1 MLSIGNGPKHALLF
15 ACPHPNE
22 PIGSNMLYH
31 LAGLL
36 CEDPDLRD
44 RFGYTWH
51 LIPCIDPDGTRL
63 NEGWFGGPFT
73 PGQFARHYYRPS
85 STRQVEWTFPISY
98 KQKYFDRTQ
107 PETFALM
114 RVIDELQPEFMVS
127 LHNAVFGGVYYY
139 ISRAAEPLYET
150 LSALPDWEGLPLQL
164 GEPEVPWLKELA
176 PAIFEMFPLEHW
188 YDYLEANGGNLA
200 EIDQGN
206 NSAAYASKYGTFTL
220 IIEMAYY
227 DDPRVMD
234 QTPTDRLRRDT
245 FLAGLDVAKEGA
257 DLVNAHYQRVKHQ
270 VRGRSPLQES
280 VEWWVRWHTKQEA
293 ARQWAE
299 TAADM
304 QRPAT
309 VAELFS
315 STDQSRLS
323 RLLGLGM
330 LLRTLEGELAIGNG
344 TPEIRASH
352 RAVSTAFDAWT
363 AELEAS
369 LSYRIVPIRNLV
381 AVQLGAVLAAANYLS
396 QQRGAAA

>member
-1 MLSIGNGPKHALLF
+1 
-15 ACPHPNE
+15 
-22 PIGSNMLYH
+22 
-31 LAGLL
+31 
-36 CEDPDLRD
+36 
-44 RFGYTWH
+44 
-51 LIPCIDPDGTRL
+51 
-63 NEGWFGGPFT
+63 
-73 PGQFARHYYRPS
+73 
-85 STRQVEWTFPISY
+85 
-98 KQKYFDRTQ
+98 
-107 PETFALM
+107 
-114 RVIDELQPEFMVS
+114 
-127 LHNAVFGGVYYY
+127 
-139 ISRAAEPLYET
+139 
-150 LSALPDWEGLPLQL
+150 
-164 GEPEVPWLKELA
+164 
-176 PAIFEMFPLEHW
+176 
-188 YDYLEANGGNLA
+188 
-200 EIDQGN
+200 
-206 NSAAYASKYGTFTL
+206 
-220 IIEMAYY
+220 
-227 DDPRVMD
+227 
-234 QTPTDRLRRDT
+234 
-245 FLAGLDVAKEGA
+245 
-257 DLVNAHYQRVKHQ
+257 VNAHYQRVKHQ